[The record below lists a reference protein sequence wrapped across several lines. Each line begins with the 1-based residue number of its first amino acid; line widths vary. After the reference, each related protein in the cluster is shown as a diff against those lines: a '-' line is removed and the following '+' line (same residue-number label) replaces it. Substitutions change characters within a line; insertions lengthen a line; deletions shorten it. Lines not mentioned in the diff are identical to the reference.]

1 MEVDVLRPFLRPDY
15 ERLPYD
21 RMFDNFVGASGR
33 AEEFL
38 ADVYTDLIHG
48 GRSHWES
55 PKYTDVYD
63 AVAQAAAELLMPSTP
78 QFAYDPATGQW
89 VERGGPGSGH
99 HGHEGR
105 EGKRGGSAPGDRA
118 TVEAPVGKDRK
129 AQMDEAKRRK
139 DFQSAKPATTPK
151 AEPLGAQAPHIGPGY
166 RVHLTNEAFAKYRA
180 QVSSALEW
188 ASSEF
193 KRAFGGQVEGVT
205 IYDDSPTYVEACDP
219 QLWSE
224 SLADK
229 GAEFVQQVKDG
240 LREDY
245 GRFYG
250 AYNHVAKAMFVNTG
264 KFIEPSGV
272 LDTESMTK
280 TALHEYI
287 HWGTVG
293 SGRDEIW
300 KEVEVPRAFRSAFKA
315 DYPQDLLK
323 QEYVAR
329 VVSAEL
335 MGSDLLT
342 NPTDTASI
350 DMSEEDHENAR
361 VLIDKIS
368 NAFVAPNLE
377 MPTTLRAAP
386 PTERMVDVG
395 IPDGLGNVWGRAIPE
410 SALDSLPDGA
420 HVTSVYTILKGEE
433 AFEDGRTIRPDAL
446 SLNWLDETDPARH
459 PVRQPITKEP
469 RPDDVTMAR
478 RSQDTVLDRVLDT
491 IGGALRELMGM
502 KNG

>member
-1 MEVDVLRPFLRPDY
+1 
-15 ERLPYD
+15 
-21 RMFDNFVGASGR
+21 
-33 AEEFL
+33 
-38 ADVYTDLIHG
+38 
-48 GRSHWES
+48 
-55 PKYTDVYD
+55 
-63 AVAQAAAELLMPSTP
+63 
-78 QFAYDPATGQW
+78 
-89 VERGGPGSGH
+89 
-99 HGHEGR
+99 
-105 EGKRGGSAPGDRA
+105 
-118 TVEAPVGKDRK
+118 
-129 AQMDEAKRRK
+129 
-139 DFQSAKPATTPK
+139 
-151 AEPLGAQAPHIGPGY
+151 
-166 RVHLTNEAFAKYRA
+166 
-180 QVSSALEW
+180 
-188 ASSEF
+188 
-193 KRAFGGQVEGVT
+193 
-205 IYDDSPTYVEACDP
+205 
-219 QLWSE
+219 
-224 SLADK
+224 
-229 GAEFVQQVKDG
+229 
-240 LREDY
+240 
-245 GRFYG
+245 
-250 AYNHVAKAMFVNTG
+250 MFVNTG

-350 DMSEEDHENAR
+350 DMSEEEPRERSRPHRQDFQCLRRSELGDA
-361 VLIDKIS
+361 D
-368 NAFVAPNLE
+368 
-377 MPTTLRAAP
+377 TLRAAP

-446 SLNWLDETDPARH
+446 SLKLAGRDR
-459 PVRQPITKEP
+459 P
-469 RPDDVTMAR
+469 R
-478 RSQDTVLDRVLDT
+478 
-491 IGGALRELMGM
+491 
-502 KNG
+502 